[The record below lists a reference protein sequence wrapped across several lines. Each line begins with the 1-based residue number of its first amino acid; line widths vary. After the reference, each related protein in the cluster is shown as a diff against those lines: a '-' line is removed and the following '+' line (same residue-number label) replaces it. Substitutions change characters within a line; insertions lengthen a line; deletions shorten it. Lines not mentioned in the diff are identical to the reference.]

1 MSVTFRRDATVD
13 VADPDVPS
21 GVAAGEGGAAAPE
34 VPEVPSGVRT
44 RSQREC
50 TDAAATG
57 DLTRLKRANENG
69 CPWDERTCEA
79 AAEGGH
85 LECLKY
91 LHENGCPWK
100 WWAWQAAA
108 RRGHLECLQYF
119 DAHPNFCR
127 ESLFKHPGRAV
138 SRRHGLFQTYTTFSR
153 TTHIFVSR
161 RGALRI
167 LEELPSDIVIDMF
180 LARALRLGK
189 LKIYIACDNGIVD
202 QATSEFQSLG
212 G

>member
-1 MSVTFRRDATVD
+1 M
-13 VADPDVPS
+13 
-21 GVAAGEGGAAAPE
+21 
-34 VPEVPSGVRT
+34 
-44 RSQREC
+44 
-50 TDAAATG
+50 
-57 DLTRLKRANENG
+57 TRLKRANENG
-69 CPWDERTCEA
+69 CPWDKWVCEA

-91 LHENGCPWK
+91 LHEAGFPWDESACRNAARRGHLECLKYARENGCAWDEWVCLAAAEGGHLKCLKYLHENGCPWDESACRK
-100 WWAWQAAA
+100 AA